1 MWWRAEIA
9 LGAPSDAPPH
19 AWFGMAAYDSI
30 CPFLFG
36 IFCVNPYSSKLGS
49 SSRESP
55 QTNQPPYIVYT
66 SSVCIVRIRYI
77 FLSFSFA
84 LWIHVRPGLHVTWT
98 HGPGR
103 PRADEN
109 HMFICQSLD
118 GQFWRKIKFSKF
130 CTKVRWP
137 EALHTRAKNTYV
149 LMY

>member
-1 MWWRAEIA
+1 MEGWNRVRRP
-9 LGAPSDAPPH
+9 LRCPPSCMIWHGCLWFDLPVSFWNFLREPIFFQ
-19 AWFGMAAYDSI
+19 AWFQQQ
-30 CPFLFG
+30 
-36 IFCVNPYSSKLGS
+36 
-49 SSRESP
+49 RESP
-55 QTNQPPYIVYT
+55 DQPTTVYIC
-66 SSVCIVRIRYI
+66 SVCIVRIRYI

-137 EALHTRAKNTYV
+137 EVHTRVRNTYV